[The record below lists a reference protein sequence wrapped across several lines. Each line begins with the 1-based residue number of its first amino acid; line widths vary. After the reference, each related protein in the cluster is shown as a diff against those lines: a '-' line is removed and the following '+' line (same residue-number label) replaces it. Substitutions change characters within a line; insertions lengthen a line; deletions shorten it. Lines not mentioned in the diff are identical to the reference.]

1 MPNKSLV
8 LSVVCVFFLSSGL
21 GLGLAQEQPKQEK
34 ASESKTQEKPAEKTE
49 AKPPEPK
56 EKTFEEIVKDA
67 KKLEGLFTLY
77 QKDDKL
83 YMEILPSQFGKR
95 HLFIPT
101 LWTSVGYGGAGDYL
115 ADRVFVLEKL
125 DKKILLVWKNTNFTA
140 QKSSQYKRSLEN
152 VVPES
157 IAHAFK
163 VESEPHPERKS
174 FLVLLDDFFFSD
186 VVDLGGQLSTPQNAY
201 SLDKARTVWGKNKIF
216 PKNIELDVRYTM
228 TSAKPRPEPTVPDPR
243 VFTLRVRYSISELP
257 ENNGFRPRLADD
269 RVGYFVTRVYDYDK
283 LDIDGTVTRYVNRW
297 NLEKKD
303 PGAKLSEPKEP
314 IVFWLENTIPLEFR
328 TAIRDG
334 LLEWNKAFEKAGFK
348 NAMVVKEMPDDA
360 DWDPADIRYNTIR
373 WVASL
378 SGEGGGAFGPS
389 RVNPFTGQILDADVV
404 MFAPINFIFSYQ
416 VFDSPL
422 GFLFPG
428 QGGYR
433 APWGRNIWSQDNI
446 MLGWQ
451 RDYAIFD
458 MLANGRI
465 SDVKEVPKEFLY
477 EFYKFLGC
485 HEVGHTLGLRHN
497 FKGSMAIKLKDLHN
511 KNITSK
517 ESIGNSIMEY
527 LPSNVAP
534 KGVKQGEYYQTTVGA
549 WDKWVIEYGYAPI
562 EASSPEAELPA
573 LSRIAARSNEPELV
587 YGADEDAYDFGQFAM
602 SIDPECVTWDLS
614 DDPLAYSE
622 QEVQRTKDLWRQL
635 EKRALFEGKSY
646 AYLRRGFS
654 SSLYQYFSAMDRIV
668 KWIGGIYHKRTH
680 VGDPGQVLPYQVVEY
695 GKQRRAFDIIKNN
708 LLKPDAFAFNREF
721 IAKLQV
727 DRFMDFDYFYQFVD
741 RLRLDFSL
749 SDYLQS
755 FYRAMTAS
763 LYDPMRLHRIQDNEM
778 MAKDEKLTLGTY
790 MGELFEAIWQ
800 ELKDG
805 KAIGPYRR
813 ILQREYLARAT
824 DLVLKPPAQA
834 PEDAIS
840 ISRHQLKELDKSIKD
855 YLAAQASADLE
866 TRAHLETCTDLISE
880 ALKAVYVRN
889 MK

>member
-1 MPNKSLV
+1 MPSKSLV
-8 LSVVCVFFLSSGL
+8 LSVISVFFLACSLCL
-21 GLGLAQEQPKQEK
+21 GFPQEQPKQEK
-34 ASESKTQEKPAEKTE
+34 PAEKAE

-56 EKTFEEIVKDA
+56 EKTFDEIVKDA

-77 QKDDKL
+77 QKEDKL
-83 YMEILPSQFGKR
+83 YMEILPSQFGKM

-101 LWTSVGYGGAGDYL
+101 LWTSVGYGGAGEYL
-115 ADRVFVLEKL
+115 ADKVFILEKL
-125 DKKILLVWKNTNFTA
+125 DKKILLVWKNTNFVA
-140 QKSSQYKRSLEN
+140 KKSAQYKRSLEN

-163 VESEPHPERKS
+163 IESESHPERKS
-174 FLVLLDDFFFSD
+174 FLVLLDDFFLSD
-186 VVDLGGQLSTPQNAY
+186 VVDLGGMLSTPQNAY
-201 SLDKARTVWGKNKIF
+201 SLDKGRTVWGKNKTF
-216 PKNIELDVRYTM
+216 PKNIELDVRYTL
-228 TSAKPRPEPTVPDPR
+228 TSAKPRPEPSVPDSR

-257 ENNGFRPRLADD
+257 VDNGFMPRLADD
-269 RVGYFVTRVYDYDK
+269 RVGYFAARVYDYDK
-283 LDIDGTVTRYVNRW
+283 LDLDGTVVRYINRW
-297 NLEKKD
+297 HLEKRD
-303 PGAKLSEPKEP
+303 PKAKLSEPKEP

-328 TAIRDG
+328 PAIRDG

-348 NAMVVKEMPDDA
+348 NAIVVKEMPDDA

-389 RVNPFTGQILDADVV
+389 RINPFTGQILDADVV
-404 MFAPINFIFSYQ
+404 MFAPMNFIFSYQ

-422 GFLFPG
+422 NFPFIG
-428 QGGYR
+428 QTDDPF
-433 APWGRNIWSQDNI
+433 PWKRNIWGQDNI

-458 MLANGRI
+458 MLARGKI

-497 FKGSMAIKLKDLHN
+497 FKGSTTIKLEDLH
-511 KNITSK
+511 KKSITAQ

-527 LPSNVAP
+527 LPANLAP
-534 KGVKQGEYYQTTVGA
+534 EGVKQGEYYQTTIGS

-562 EASSPEAELPA
+562 DAESPEGELPA
-573 LSRIAARSNEPELV
+573 LAKIAARSNEPELV
-587 YGADEDAYDFGQFAM
+587 YGADEDAYNFGQFAM

-635 EKRALFEGKSY
+635 EKRALFEGKSFY
-646 AYLRRGFS
+646 YLRRGFS
-654 SSLYQYFSAMDRIV
+654 SSLGQYFAATNRIV

-695 GKQRRAFDIIKNN
+695 GKQRQALEIIKNN
-708 LLKPDAFAFNREF
+708 LLNPDAFAFDPEF

-727 DRFMDFDYFYQFVD
+727 DRFMDFDYLFQSID

-749 SDYLQS
+749 ADYLQN
-755 FYRAMTAS
+755 FYRIMVAA

-778 MAKDEKLTLGTY
+778 MAKGDKLTLGAF
-790 MGELFEAIWQ
+790 MGEIYAAIWQ

-805 KAIGPYRR
+805 KSIGPYRR
-813 ILQREYLARAT
+813 ILQREHVARAT
-824 DLVLKPPAQA
+824 DLVLKAPAQA
-834 PEDAIS
+834 PDDAIS
-840 ISRHQLKELDKSIKD
+840 ICRHQLKELDKSIKD
-855 YLAAQASADLE
+855 YLGAQTSVDLE
-866 TRAHLETCTDLISE
+866 TRAHLENCTDLISE
-880 ALKAVYVRN
+880 TLKAVYIRDI
-889 MK
+889 K

>member
-8 LSVVCVFFLSSGL
+8 LCIVSVFFLAYSLCFGFP
-21 GLGLAQEQPKQEK
+21 QEQPNQEK
-34 ASESKTQEKPAEKTE
+34 PAENDLQEKPAEKEE

-56 EKTFEEIVKDA
+56 EKTFDEIVKDA

-77 QKDDKL
+77 QKEDKL
-83 YMEILPSQFGKR
+83 YLEILPSQFGKM

-101 LWTSVGYGGAGDYL
+101 LWTSVGYGGAGLYL
-115 ADRVFVLEKL
+115 ADKVFVLEKL
-125 DKKILLVWKNTNFTA
+125 DKKILLVWKNTNFVA
-140 QKSSQYKRSLEN
+140 KKSPQYKRSLEN

-163 VESEPHPERKS
+163 IESEPHPERKS

-186 VVDLGGQLSTPQNAY
+186 VVDLGGMLSTPQNAY
-201 SLDKARTVWGKNKIF
+201 SLDKARTVWGKNKTF
-216 PKNIELDVRYTM
+216 PKNIELDVRYTL
-228 TSAKPRPEPTVPDPR
+228 TSAKPRPEPSVPDSR

-257 ENNGFRPRLADD
+257 VNNGFRPRLADD
-269 RVGYFVTRVYDYDK
+269 RVGYFATRIYDYDK
-283 LDIDGTVTRYVNRW
+283 LDLDGTVVRYINRW
-297 NLEKKD
+297 HLQKKD
-303 PGAKLSEPKEP
+303 SGAKLSEPKEP

-328 TAIRDG
+328 PAIRDG

-348 NAMVVKEMPDDA
+348 NAVVVKEMPDDA

-389 RVNPFTGQILDADVV
+389 RINPFTGQILDADVV
-404 MFAPINFIFSYQ
+404 MYAPMNFIFSYQ

-422 GFLFPG
+422 SFPFLG
-428 QGGYR
+428 QAENPY
-433 APWGRNIWSQDNI
+433 PWKRNIWSQDNI

-458 MLANGRI
+458 MLASGKI

-497 FKGSMAIKLKDLHN
+497 FKGSTTIKLQDLHN
-511 KNITSK
+511 KNITAR

-527 LPSNVAP
+527 LPANLAP
-534 KGVKQGEYYQTTVGA
+534 KGVKQGEYYQTTIGS

-562 EASSPEAELPA
+562 EAENSDGELPA
-573 LSRIAARSNEPELV
+573 LAKIAARSNEPELA
-587 YGADEDAYDFGQFAM
+587 YGADEDAYNFGQFAV

-622 QEVQRTKDLWRQL
+622 QVVQRTKDLWRQL

-646 AYLRRGFS
+646 SYLRQGFS
-654 SSLYQYFSAMDRIV
+654 SSLGQYFAATNRIV

-708 LLKPDAFAFNREF
+708 LLNPDAFAFDPEF

-727 DRFMDFDYFYQFVD
+727 ERFMDFDYLFQTID

-749 SDYLQS
+749 ADYLQN
-755 FYRAMTAS
+755 FYRMMAAA
-763 LYDPMRLHRIQDNEM
+763 LYDPMRLHRIQDNEL
-778 MAKDEKLTLGTY
+778 MAKGDKLTLGAY
-790 MGELFEAIWQ
+790 MGELYAAIWQ

-805 KAIGPYRR
+805 KSIGPYRR
-813 ILQREYLARAT
+813 ILQREYVARAT
-824 DLVLKPPAQA
+824 DLVLKAPAQA
-834 PEDAIS
+834 PDDAIS
-840 ISRHQLKELDKSIKD
+840 IYRYQLKELDKSIKS
-855 YLAAQASADLE
+855 YLGVQTSVDLE
-866 TRAHLETCTDLISE
+866 TRAHLENCTDLISE
-880 ALKAVYVRN
+880 TLKAVYIKN
-889 MK
+889 IK

>member
-1 MPNKSLV
+1 MPNKSLI
-8 LSVVCVFFLSSGL
+8 LSAISIFFLACSL
-21 GLGLAQEQPKQEK
+21 GLGFPQEQPK
-34 ASESKTQEKPAEKTE
+34 QEKPAEKTE
-49 AKPPEPK
+49 VKSPEPK
-56 EKTFEEIVKDA
+56 EKTFEEMVKDA
-67 KKLEGLFTLY
+67 LKLEGLFTLY
-77 QKDDKL
+77 QKEDKL
-83 YMEILPSQFGKR
+83 YLEVLPSQFGKMY
-95 HLFIPT
+95 LFIPT
-101 LWTSVGYGGAGDYL
+101 LWTSVGYGGAGSY
-115 ADRVFVLEKL
+115 ADEKVFVLEKL
-125 DKKILLVWKNTNFTA
+125 DKKILLVWKNTNFVA
-140 QKSSQYKRSLEN
+140 KKSPQYKRSLEN

-163 VESEPHPERKS
+163 IESEPHPERKS

-186 VVDLGGQLSTPQNAY
+186 VVDLGGMLSSPQNAY
-201 SLDKARTVWGKNKIF
+201 ALDKGRTAWGKNKTF

-228 TSAKPRPEPTVPDPR
+228 TSAKPRPEPSVPDSR

-257 ENNGFRPRLADD
+257 VDNGFKPRLADD

-283 LDIDGTVTRYVNRW
+283 FDIDGTVTRYIERW
-297 NLEKKD
+297 HLEKKD
-303 PGAKLSEPKEP
+303 PKAKLSEPKEP

-328 TAIRDG
+328 PAIRDG
-334 LLEWNKAFEKAGFK
+334 LLEWNKAFEKAGFR

-404 MFAPINFIFSYQ
+404 IFAPINFIFSYQ
-416 VFDSPL
+416 VFDFPL
-422 GFLFPG
+422 SFPLSG
-428 QGGYR
+428 Q
-433 APWGRNIWSQDNI
+433 AENLPPWKRNIWSQDNI

-451 RDYAIFD
+451 RDYVIFD
-458 MLANGRI
+458 MLARAKI
-465 SDVKEVPKEFLY
+465 SDIKEVPKEYLY

-497 FKGSMAIKLKDLHN
+497 FKGSTTIKLKDLHN
-511 KNITSK
+511 KNITAK

-527 LPSNVAP
+527 LPANLAP
-534 KGVKQGEYYQTTVGA
+534 KGVKQGEYYQTTVGS

-562 EASSPEAELPA
+562 DAESPEGEWPA
-573 LSRIAARSNEPELV
+573 LAKIAARSNEPELA
-587 YGADEDAYDFGQFAM
+587 YGADEDAYSFGQFAM

-646 AYLRRGFS
+646 YYLRRGFS
-654 SSLYQYFSAMDRIV
+654 SSLGQYFAATNRIV

-695 GKQRRAFDIIKNN
+695 GKQRRALDIIKNN
-708 LLKPDAFAFNREF
+708 LLNPDAFAFDPEF

-727 DRFMDFDYFYQFVD
+727 DRFMDFDFLFQNID

-749 SDYLQS
+749 ADYLQN
-755 FYRAMTAS
+755 FYRIMVAA

-778 MAKDEKLTLGTY
+778 MAKGDKLTLGAF
-790 MGELFEAIWQ
+790 MGEIYAAIWQ

-805 KAIGPYRR
+805 KSIGPYRR

-824 DLVLKPPAQA
+824 DLVLKAPAQA
-834 PEDAIS
+834 PDDAIA
-840 ISRHQLKELDKSIKD
+840 ISRHQLKELDKSIKT
-855 YLAAQASADLE
+855 YLEAQTSVDLE
-866 TRAHLETCTDLISE
+866 TRAHLENCTDLISE
-880 ALKAVYVRN
+880 TLKAVYIKN
-889 MK
+889 IK